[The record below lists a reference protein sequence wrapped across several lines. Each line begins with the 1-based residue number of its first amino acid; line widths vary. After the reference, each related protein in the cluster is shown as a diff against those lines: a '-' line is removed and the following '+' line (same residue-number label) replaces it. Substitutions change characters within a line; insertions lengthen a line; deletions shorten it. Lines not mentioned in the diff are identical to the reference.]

1 LPAIKSVRLSCGG
14 AFTIFATASQP
25 IASKLRSHDG
35 EVGEVGEACPA
46 LHIWNQSAMM
56 RGLSRYETA
65 MRRLLCLLLLILALP
80 AAGAGLLDSRPNAT
94 LGGAPLDNRKDFL
107 PVRQAFQ
114 LSLIETTPESIKLR
128 FVATEGY
135 YLYRHR
141 FQFRTEPVDIGLGA
155 AQLPAGEAKHDEY
168 FGDVEV
174 YHGIID
180 VDLPRTPGDNRPFTL
195 LVGYQ
200 GCADKG
206 LCYPPE
212 TERLSIGEPTPVDAG
227 SAPATASAWSWKA
240 LALFFLAGIGL
251 TFTPCVLPML
261 PILSG
266 VVLRGQVGGLRGLS
280 LSLAY
285 VLPMAICF
293 AVLGALMGV
302 FGAGLNL
309 QARLQSAWVLVPFS
323 LFFVLFAVAMFG
335 VFELRLPQSISTRL
349 DRIAGKTEGGS
360 LWGAAVLGVVS
371 SLLVSPCVSAPLAG
385 ALLYISASGDALG
398 GGLKLFALGLGMG
411 APLLL
416 VATGGATW
424 LPKSGPWLVTVKNA
438 IGVLLLAL
446 AIGLLS
452 RVLPGPITLL
462 LTGLLCAGV
471 ALFLGTLEFT
481 EKTARQRLA
490 QLLGLFLLA
499 YALACWFG
507 AWSGQSDPTRPL
519 GRGQATLISSNGN
532 AINPSDWQTISTGA
546 ELDRALGEAK
556 AAGQPLLLDWYA
568 DWCISCK
575 VIEHEV
581 LPDPGVIAQLKG
593 YRLVRFDMTD
603 SNAEQRALLDR
614 YKLFGPPALLIFG
627 KNGLERGDVRVV
639 GEIDAN
645 GLVERLIRANDQ
657 I

>member
-1 LPAIKSVRLSCGG
+1 
-14 AFTIFATASQP
+14 
-25 IASKLRSHDG
+25 
-35 EVGEVGEACPA
+35 
-46 LHIWNQSAMM
+46 
-56 RGLSRYETA
+56 
-65 MRRLLCLLLLILALP
+65 MRRLLCLMLLILALP
-80 AAGAGLLDSRPNAT
+80 ASAAGLLDSRPSPT
-94 LGGAPLDNRKDFL
+94 LGGGTLDNSKDFL

-128 FVATEGY
+128 LVATDGY

-141 FQFRTEPVDIGLGA
+141 FQFRTEPADIGLGE
-155 AQLPAGEAKHDEY
+155 AQLPKGEQKHDEY

-174 YHGIID
+174 YHGILDI
-180 VDLPRTPGDNRPFTL
+180 DLPRKPGEQRPFTL
-195 LVGYQ
+195 VVTYQ

-212 TERLSIGEPTPVDAG
+212 TERLSIGNVAG
-227 SAPATASAWSWKA
+227 SSPEALAAPVSASSWSWKEI
-240 LALFFLAGIGL
+240 ALFFLAGIGL

-266 VVLRGQVGGLRGLS
+266 VVLRGKVGGLRGLS

-285 VLPMAICF
+285 VLPMAACF
-293 AVLGALMGV
+293 ALLGALMGV

-309 QARLQSAWVLVPFS
+309 QARLQSVWVLVPFS
-323 LFFVLFAVAMFG
+323 AFFVIFAIAMFG
-335 VFELRLPQSISTRL
+335 AFELRLPQSISSRL

-385 ALLYISASGDALG
+385 ALLYISASGDAVG

-416 VATGGATW
+416 IATGGATW

-452 RVLPGPITLL
+452 RVLPGQITLL
-462 LTGLLCAGV
+462 LVGLLAAGV
-471 ALFLGTLEFT
+471 ALFLGALEFT
-481 EKTARQRLA
+481 EKTTRQKLA
-490 QLLGLFLLA
+490 QLLGLALLV
-499 YALACWFG
+499 YALASWYG
-507 AWSGQSDPTRPL
+507 ALSGQTDPMRPL
-519 GRGQATLISSNGN
+519 GREYASADNGAVAPN
-532 AINPSDWQTISTGA
+532 STQWQTITTSA
-546 ELDRALGEAK
+546 ELDRVMQEAQS
-556 AAGQPLLLDWYA
+556 AGKPLLLDWYA

-581 LPDPGVIAQLKG
+581 LPDPGVVARLAG
-593 YRLVRFDMTD
+593 YSLIRFDMTD

-614 YKLFGPPALLIFG
+614 YKLFGPPALLFFA
-627 KNGLERGDVRVV
+627 KNGEELQNVRVV
-639 GEIDAN
+639 GEIDAP
-645 GLVERLIRANDQ
+645 GLIERLNRANDQ
-657 I
+657 N

>member
-1 LPAIKSVRLSCGG
+1 
-14 AFTIFATASQP
+14 
-25 IASKLRSHDG
+25 
-35 EVGEVGEACPA
+35 
-46 LHIWNQSAMM
+46 
-56 RGLSRYETA
+56 
-65 MRRLLCLLLLILALP
+65 MRRLLCLILLILALP
-80 AAGAGLLDSRPNAT
+80 VSAAGLLDSRPAST
-94 LGGAPLDNRKDFL
+94 LGGTSLDNSKDFL

-114 LSLIETTPESIKLR
+114 LSLIDTTPESIKLR
-128 FVATEGY
+128 LVATEGY

-141 FQFRTEPVDIGLGA
+141 FQFRTEPADIGLGE
-155 AQLPAGEAKHDEY
+155 AQLPKGEQKHDEY

-174 YHGIID
+174 YHGILDI
-180 VDLPRTPGDNRPFTL
+180 DLPRKPGEQRPFTL
-195 LVGYQ
+195 VVTYQ

-212 TERLSIGEPTPVDAG
+212 TERLTIGDVAASPTANL
-227 SAPATASAWSWKA
+227 SAPATAATWSWKE
-240 LALFFLAGIGL
+240 LALFFLAGVGL

-285 VLPMAICF
+285 VLPMAACF
-293 AVLGALMGV
+293 ALLGALMGV

-323 LFFVLFAVAMFG
+323 AFFVIFAIAMFG
-335 VFELRLPQSISTRL
+335 AFELRLPQAISSRL

-385 ALLYISASGDALG
+385 ALLYISVSGDAVG

-416 VATGGATW
+416 IATGGATW
-424 LPKSGPWLVTVKNA
+424 LPKSGPWLVIVKNA

-452 RVLPGPITLL
+452 RVLPGQITLL
-462 LTGLLCAGV
+462 LVGLLSAGV
-471 ALFLGTLEFT
+471 ALFLGALEFT
-481 EKTARQRLA
+481 EKTTRQKLA
-490 QLLGLFLLA
+490 QLLGLALLV
-499 YALACWFG
+499 YALTCWYG
-507 AWSGQSDPTRPL
+507 ALSGQTDPMRPL
-519 GRGQATLISSNGN
+519 GREYATANNGT
-532 AINPSDWQTISTGA
+532 AASTASAQWQTITTSA
-546 ELDRALGEAK
+546 ELDRVLQEARN
-556 AAGQPLLLDWYA
+556 AGKPLLLDWYA

-581 LPDPGVIAQLKG
+581 LPDPGVVAGLAG
-593 YRLVRFDMTD
+593 YSLIRFDMTQ

-614 YKLFGPPALLIFG
+614 YKLFGPPAMLFFA
-627 KNGLERGDVRVV
+627 KNGEELQNVRVV
-639 GEIDAN
+639 GEIDVT
-645 GLVERLIRANDQ
+645 GMIERLNRANDQ
-657 I
+657 N

>member
-1 LPAIKSVRLSCGG
+1 
-14 AFTIFATASQP
+14 
-25 IASKLRSHDG
+25 
-35 EVGEVGEACPA
+35 
-46 LHIWNQSAMM
+46 
-56 RGLSRYETA
+56 
-65 MRRLLCLLLLILALP
+65 MRRLLCLLLLIFALP
-80 AAGAGLLDSRPNAT
+80 AFSASLLDSRPAPT
-94 LGGAPLDNRKDFL
+94 LGGAAIDNSKDFL

-114 LSLIETTPESIKLR
+114 LNMIYSSPESIKLQ

-141 FQFRTEPVDIGLGA
+141 FQFRTEPADIGLGA
-155 AQLPAGEAKHDEY
+155 AQLPDGEKKHDEY

-174 YHGIID
+174 YHGILD
-180 VDLPRTPGDNRPFTL
+180 VSLPRKAGDTRPFTL
-195 LVGYQ
+195 VVTYQ

-212 TERLSIGEPTPVDAG
+212 TERLSIGGAAPSTADAPLMTGQSKTPF
-227 SAPATASAWSWKA
+227 SWKQ
-240 LALFFLAGIGL
+240 LALFFLAGVGL

-266 VVLRGQVGGLRGLS
+266 VVLRGQTGGLRGFS

-293 AVLGALMGV
+293 AILGALMGM
-302 FGAGLNL
+302 FGASLNL

-323 LFFVLFAVAMFG
+323 LFFVVFAIAMFG
-335 VFELRLPQSISTRL
+335 AFELRLPRALNDRL
-349 DRIAGKTEGGS
+349 DRIAGNTQGGS

-398 GGLKLFALGLGMG
+398 GALKLFALGLGMG
-411 APLLL
+411 APLVI
-416 VATGGATW
+416 VATGGAAW

-452 RVLPGPITLL
+452 RVIPGQATLVL
-462 LTGLLCAGV
+462 IGLLWAGV
-471 ALFLGTLEFT
+471 ALFLGALEFT
-481 EKTARQRLA
+481 EKTSRGRLA
-490 QLLGLFLLA
+490 QLLGLFLLV
-499 YALACWFG
+499 YALSCWYG
-507 AWSGQSDPTRPL
+507 ALSGQTDPLRPL
-519 GRGQATLISSNGN
+519 GRAQVTQIAGEGAARTGN
-532 AINPSDWQTISTGA
+532 DWQTVTQVNELNRILA
-546 ELDRALGEAK
+546 ESKIAE
-556 AAGQPLLLDWYA
+556 QPLLVDWYA

-581 LPDPGVIAQLKG
+581 LPDPKIVSQLKG
-593 YRLVRFDMTD
+593 FRLIRFDMTD
-603 SNAEQRALLDR
+603 SSPEQRALLDR
-614 YKLFGPPALLIFG
+614 YKLFGPPALLFFG
-627 KNGLERGDVRVV
+627 KDGNELTNARVV
-639 GEIDAN
+639 GEID
-645 GLVERLIRANDQ
+645 VEGFSEHLSRANDQ

>member
-1 LPAIKSVRLSCGG
+1 
-14 AFTIFATASQP
+14 
-25 IASKLRSHDG
+25 
-35 EVGEVGEACPA
+35 
-46 LHIWNQSAMM
+46 M
-56 RGLSRYETA
+56 RGLSRFEIA
-65 MRRLLCLLLLILALP
+65 MRRLLCLILLILALP
-80 AAGAGLLDSRPNAT
+80 VSAAGLLDSRPAST
-94 LGGAPLDNRKDFL
+94 LGGTSLDNSKDFL

-114 LSLIETTPESIKLR
+114 LSLIDTTPESIKLR
-128 FVATEGY
+128 LVATEGY

-141 FQFRTEPVDIGLGA
+141 FQFRTEPADIGLGE
-155 AQLPAGEAKHDEY
+155 AQLPKGEQKHDEY

-174 YHGIID
+174 YHGILDI
-180 VDLPRTPGDNRPFTL
+180 DLPRKPGEQRPFTL
-195 LVGYQ
+195 VVTYQ

-212 TERLSIGEPTPVDAG
+212 TERLTIGDVAASPTANL
-227 SAPATASAWSWKA
+227 SAPATAATWSWKE
-240 LALFFLAGIGL
+240 LALFFLAGVGL

-285 VLPMAICF
+285 VLPMAACF
-293 AVLGALMGV
+293 ALLGALMGV

-323 LFFVLFAVAMFG
+323 AFFVIFAIAMFG
-335 VFELRLPQSISTRL
+335 AFELRLPQAISSRL

-385 ALLYISASGDALG
+385 ALLYISVSGDAVG

-416 VATGGATW
+416 IATGGATW
-424 LPKSGPWLVTVKNA
+424 LPKSGPWLVIVKNA

-452 RVLPGPITLL
+452 RVLPGQITLL
-462 LTGLLCAGV
+462 LVGLLSAGV
-471 ALFLGTLEFT
+471 ALFLGALEFT
-481 EKTARQRLA
+481 EKTTRQKLA
-490 QLLGLFLLA
+490 QLLGLALLV
-499 YALACWFG
+499 YALTCWYG
-507 AWSGQSDPTRPL
+507 ALSGQTDPMRPL
-519 GRGQATLISSNGN
+519 GREYATANNGT
-532 AINPSDWQTISTGA
+532 AASTASAQWQTITTSA
-546 ELDRALGEAK
+546 ELDRVLQEARN
-556 AAGQPLLLDWYA
+556 AGKPLLLDWYA

-581 LPDPGVIAQLKG
+581 LPDPGVVAGLAG
-593 YRLVRFDMTD
+593 YSLIRFDMTQ

-614 YKLFGPPALLIFG
+614 YKLFGPPAMLFFA
-627 KNGLERGDVRVV
+627 KNGEELQNVRVV
-639 GEIDAN
+639 GEIDVT
-645 GLVERLIRANDQ
+645 GMIERLNRANDQ
-657 I
+657 N

>member
-1 LPAIKSVRLSCGG
+1 MRRLSR
-14 AFTIFATASQP
+14 F
-25 IASKLRSHDG
+25 
-35 EVGEVGEACPA
+35 EA
-46 LHIWNQSAMM
+46 
-56 RGLSRYETA
+56 A
-65 MRRLLCLLLLILALP
+65 MRRLLCLMLLILALP
-80 AAGAGLLDSRPNAT
+80 ASAAGLLDSRPSPT
-94 LGGAPLDNRKDFL
+94 LGGGTLDNSKDFL

-128 FVATEGY
+128 LVATDGY

-141 FQFRTEPVDIGLGA
+141 FQFRTEPADIGLGE
-155 AQLPAGEAKHDEY
+155 AQLPKGEQKHDEY

-174 YHGIID
+174 YHGILDI
-180 VDLPRTPGDNRPFTL
+180 DLPRKPGEQRPFTL
-195 LVGYQ
+195 VVTYQ

-212 TERLSIGEPTPVDAG
+212 TERLSIGNVAG
-227 SAPATASAWSWKA
+227 SSPEALAAPVSASSWSWKEI
-240 LALFFLAGIGL
+240 ALFFLAGIGL

-266 VVLRGQVGGLRGLS
+266 VVLRGKVGGLRGLS

-285 VLPMAICF
+285 VLPMAACF
-293 AVLGALMGV
+293 ALLGALMGV

-309 QARLQSAWVLVPFS
+309 QARLQSVWVLVPFS
-323 LFFVLFAVAMFG
+323 AFFVIFAIAMFG
-335 VFELRLPQSISTRL
+335 AFELRLPQSISSRL
-349 DRIAGKTEGGS
+349 DRIAGKIEGGS

-385 ALLYISASGDALG
+385 ALLYISASGDAVG

-416 VATGGATW
+416 IATGGATW

-452 RVLPGPITLL
+452 RVLPGQITLL
-462 LTGLLCAGV
+462 LVGLLAAGV
-471 ALFLGTLEFT
+471 ALFLGALEFT
-481 EKTARQRLA
+481 EKTTRQKLA
-490 QLLGLFLLA
+490 QLLGLALLV
-499 YALACWFG
+499 YALASWYG
-507 AWSGQSDPTRPL
+507 ALSGQTDPMRPL
-519 GRGQATLISSNGN
+519 GREYSSANNGAVAPN
-532 AINPSDWQTISTGA
+532 STQWQTITTSA
-546 ELDRALGEAK
+546 ELDRVMQEAQS
-556 AAGQPLLLDWYA
+556 AGKPLLLDWYA

-581 LPDPGVIAQLKG
+581 LPDPGVVARLAG
-593 YRLVRFDMTD
+593 YSLIRFDMTD

-614 YKLFGPPALLIFG
+614 YKLFGPPALLFFA
-627 KNGLERGDVRVV
+627 KNGEELQNVRVV
-639 GEIDAN
+639 GEIDAP
-645 GLVERLIRANDQ
+645 GLIERLNRANDQ
-657 I
+657 N

>member
-1 LPAIKSVRLSCGG
+1 
-14 AFTIFATASQP
+14 
-25 IASKLRSHDG
+25 
-35 EVGEVGEACPA
+35 
-46 LHIWNQSAMM
+46 
-56 RGLSRYETA
+56 
-65 MRRLLCLLLLILALP
+65 MRRLLCLMLLILALP
-80 AAGAGLLDSRPNAT
+80 ASAAGLLDSRPSPT
-94 LGGAPLDNRKDFL
+94 LGGGTLDNSKDFL

-128 FVATEGY
+128 LVATDGY

-141 FQFRTEPVDIGLGA
+141 FQFRTEPADIGLGQ
-155 AQLPAGEAKHDEY
+155 AQLPKGEQKHDEY

-174 YHGIID
+174 YHGILDI
-180 VDLPRTPGDNRPFTL
+180 DLPRKPGEQRPFTL
-195 LVGYQ
+195 VVTYQ

-212 TERLSIGEPTPVDAG
+212 TERLSIGDVTGSSPEALAAPV
-227 SAPATASAWSWKA
+227 SASSWSWKEI
-240 LALFFLAGIGL
+240 ALFFLAGIGL

-266 VVLRGQVGGLRGLS
+266 VVLRGKVGGLRGLS

-285 VLPMAICF
+285 VLPMAACF
-293 AVLGALMGV
+293 ALLGALMGM
-302 FGAGLNL
+302 FGASLNL

-323 LFFVLFAVAMFG
+323 AFFVIFAIAMFG
-335 VFELRLPQSISTRL
+335 AFELRLPQSISSRL

-385 ALLYISASGDALG
+385 ALLYISASGDAVG

-416 VATGGATW
+416 IATGGATW

-452 RVLPGPITLL
+452 RVLPGQITLL
-462 LTGLLCAGV
+462 LVGLLSAGV
-471 ALFLGTLEFT
+471 ALFLGALEFT
-481 EKTARQRLA
+481 EKTTRQKLA
-490 QLLGLFLLA
+490 QLLGLALLV
-499 YALACWFG
+499 YALASWYG
-507 AWSGQSDPTRPL
+507 ALSGQTDPMRPL
-519 GRGQATLISSNGN
+519 GREYATATNGAVAPN
-532 AINPSDWQTISTGA
+532 STQWQTITTSA
-546 ELDRALGEAK
+546 ELDRVMQEAQS
-556 AAGQPLLLDWYA
+556 AGKPLLLDWYA

-581 LPDPGVIAQLKG
+581 LPDPGVVARLAG
-593 YRLVRFDMTD
+593 YSLIRFDMTD

-614 YKLFGPPALLIFG
+614 YKLFGPPALLFFA
-627 KNGLERGDVRVV
+627 KNGEELQNVRVV
-639 GEIDAN
+639 GEIDAA
-645 GLVERLIRANDQ
+645 GLIERLNRANDQ
-657 I
+657 N

>member
-1 LPAIKSVRLSCGG
+1 
-14 AFTIFATASQP
+14 
-25 IASKLRSHDG
+25 
-35 EVGEVGEACPA
+35 
-46 LHIWNQSAMM
+46 
-56 RGLSRYETA
+56 
-65 MRRLLCLLLLILALP
+65 MRRLLCLMLLILALP
-80 AAGAGLLDSRPNAT
+80 ASAAGLLDSRPSPT
-94 LGGAPLDNRKDFL
+94 LGGGTLDNSKDFL

-128 FVATEGY
+128 LVATDGY

-141 FQFRTEPVDIGLGA
+141 FQFRTEPADIGLGQ
-155 AQLPAGEAKHDEY
+155 AQLPKGEQKHDEY

-174 YHGIID
+174 YHGILDI
-180 VDLPRTPGDNRPFTL
+180 DLPRKPGEQRPFTL
-195 LVGYQ
+195 VVTYQ

-212 TERLSIGEPTPVDAG
+212 TERLSIGDVAG
-227 SAPATASAWSWKA
+227 SSPEALASPVSASSWSWKEI
-240 LALFFLAGIGL
+240 ALFFLAGLGL

-266 VVLRGQVGGLRGLS
+266 VVLRGKVGGLRGLS

-285 VLPMAICF
+285 VLPMAACF
-293 AVLGALMGV
+293 ALLGALMGM
-302 FGAGLNL
+302 FGASLNL

-323 LFFVLFAVAMFG
+323 AFFVIFAIAMFG
-335 VFELRLPQSISTRL
+335 AFELRLPQSISSRL

-385 ALLYISASGDALG
+385 ALLYISASGDAVG

-416 VATGGATW
+416 IATGGATW

-452 RVLPGPITLL
+452 RVLPGQITLL
-462 LTGLLCAGV
+462 LVGLLSAGV
-471 ALFLGTLEFT
+471 ALFLGALEFT
-481 EKTARQRLA
+481 EKTTRQKLA
-490 QLLGLFLLA
+490 QLLGLALLV
-499 YALACWFG
+499 YALASWYG
-507 AWSGQSDPTRPL
+507 ALSGQTDPLRPL
-519 GRGQATLISSNGN
+519 GREYAT
-532 AINPSDWQTISTGA
+532 AINGAVAPNSTQWQTITTSA
-546 ELDRALGEAK
+546 ELDRVLQEAQG
-556 AAGQPLLLDWYA
+556 AGKPLLLDWYA

-581 LPDPGVIAQLKG
+581 LPDPGVVARLAG
-593 YRLVRFDMTD
+593 YSLIRFDMTD

-614 YKLFGPPALLIFG
+614 YKLFGPPALLFFA
-627 KNGLERGDVRVV
+627 KNGEELQNVRVV
-639 GEIDAN
+639 GEIDAA
-645 GLVERLIRANDQ
+645 GLIERLNRANDQ
-657 I
+657 N